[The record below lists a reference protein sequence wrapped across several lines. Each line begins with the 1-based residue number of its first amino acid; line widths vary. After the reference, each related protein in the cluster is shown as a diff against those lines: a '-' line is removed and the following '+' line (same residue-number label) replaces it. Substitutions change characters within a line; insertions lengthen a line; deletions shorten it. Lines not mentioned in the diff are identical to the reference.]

1 MLFICIV
8 VLRTSLRLLLFRL
21 IYLPL
26 RVAVAFALRLLFFV
40 VGTFVP
46 LVLFVGYVA
55 LWLFCVALPF
65 PCLFCSD
72 LLRCYVHLR
81 LTVGRLVYFY
91 AFVGARSRTG
101 CGLRFAPVTL
111 LRFRFALFERCYVP
125 LFNVALFVPFVA
137 FRCCWFVLDSFVRW
151 LRLRWVGFLTFGYI
165 PLLFVVVDC
174 VYRCRCPVCVLLLR
188 CSLLIALGVD
198 YRLLRCCCVVVPV
211 GTFVR

>member
-8 VLRTSLRLLLFRL
+8 VLRTSFRLLLFRL

-46 LVLFVGYVA
+46 LVFVR
-55 LWLFCVALPF
+55 WLRCVVVVLRWLRF
-65 PCLFCSD
+65 TCLFCSD

-81 LTVGRLVYFY
+81 LTVLRLVYFY

-111 LRFRFALFERCYVP
+111 LRFRFALFVRCYVP

-137 FRCCWFVLDSFVRW
+137 FRCCWFV
-151 LRLRWVGFLTFGYI
+151 VGFLRSLVTFTLGWFSYVW
-165 PLLFVVVDC
+165 LHSFVV
-174 VYRCRCPVCVLLLR
+174 
-188 CSLLIALGVD
+188 
-198 YRLLRCCCVVVPV
+198 RCC
-211 GTFVR
+211 